1 MEEKSNRAGNIC
13 IILFVRGKQRRRE
26 RERVRVR
33 VRVREGPELERV
45 FEGRHWREPRRAGQK
60 PQEISM

>member
-1 MEEKSNRAGNIC
+1 MQATFVLSF
-13 IILFVRGKQRRRE
+13 LFVESNDAERE
-26 RERVRVR
+26 RERVR

>member
-1 MEEKSNRAGNIC
+1 MYYPFCSWKATT
-13 IILFVRGKQRRRE
+13 QRERE